1 MEQAAGL
8 PPEIA
13 DCLKLVGEK
22 LDEAVADRKSQRGAI
37 VEAGGAV
44 PAIRG
49 YIKDNE
55 TRVAIAMLACEQLTF
70 DDAWWEAFGQSYREK
85 FLETAYF
92 IRKGLAALE
101 LGLAAVEIR

>member
-1 MEQAAGL
+1 ML

-13 DCLKLVGEK
+13 EGLKLVGEK
-22 LDEAVADRKSQRGAI
+22 LDEAVADRNSQRGAI
-37 VEAGGAV
+37 VEAAGAV

-49 YIKDNE
+49 YINNNDA
-55 TRVAIAMLACEQLTF
+55 RVAIAMLVCEHLIF
-70 DDAWWEAFGQSYREK
+70 DDDWWDAFGRSDREK

-101 LGLAAVEIR
+101 LGLAAAETQ